1 MSNLEIIEEL
11 CSICSIQNKIIE
23 AQSAALEQVGA
34 TLMENEK
41 AEAYARFNALVQDDE
56 SPNIL

>member
-1 MSNLEIIEEL
+1 MSNLKIIEEL
-11 CSICSIQNKIIE
+11 CGICSIQNKIIE
-23 AQSAALEQVGA
+23 AQSAALEQMGA

-41 AEAYARFNALVQDDE
+41 AEAYARFNALVRDDE